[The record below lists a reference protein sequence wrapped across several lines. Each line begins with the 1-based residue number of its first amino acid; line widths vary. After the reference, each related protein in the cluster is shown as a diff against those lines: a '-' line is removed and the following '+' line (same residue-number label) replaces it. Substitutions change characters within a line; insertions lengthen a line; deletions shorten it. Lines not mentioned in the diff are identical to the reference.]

1 MDYHLQQAWTMNRY
15 IFLVS
20 MMKII
25 EKMVT
30 PHGNLDYTSLSTAK
44 LNLRFAFKREW
55 FDDMVDICFIWCM
68 GGDKLRQCSISYACC
83 TATYCKEN
91 DSSANTLKLP
101 LISHIQILV
110 RNRTFRIQ
118 GPGQNCLSTTKSEFW
133 AKVLYRIWQLHIPVS
148 PSCSNRYKHF
158 HKANGNV
165 FSYIIENGVCYLCIC
180 EKSYPRKLAFS
191 YLEELAKEFNLS
203 YGNEVDKPGL
213 RPYAFV
219 KFGKSAPFP
228 SSNNI

>member
-30 PHGNLDYTSLSTAK
+30 PHGNLDSTVCRRP
-44 LNLRFAFKREW
+44 NSIYDSTFKREW
-55 FDDMVDICFIWCM
+55 FEDMVDTCFIWCI

-101 LISHIQILV
+101 LISHIQIPSPKPNFPNT
-110 RNRTFRIQ
+110 RAR
-118 GPGQNCLSTTKSEFW
+118 PKLSF
-133 AKVLYRIWQLHIPVS
+133 
-148 PSCSNRYKHF
+148 
-158 HKANGNV
+158 
-165 FSYIIENGVCYLCIC
+165 
-180 EKSYPRKLAFS
+180 
-191 YLEELAKEFNLS
+191 
-203 YGNEVDKPGL
+203 DD
-213 RPYAFV
+213 
-219 KFGKSAPFP
+219 
-228 SSNNI
+228 